1 MAGREQRWA
10 VVKERANS
18 MNKAKLVGE
27 KTYLRP
33 LEREDI
39 DNGWHDWINDP
50 EINIHLI
57 NPWPQTRES
66 LVDYFEQSTPP
77 NCVMFAICDKETDTY
92 IGNAR
97 LSSIDWIH
105 RTALYGRLVG
115 PREYRGGGY
124 GTDALVLLFRYG
136 FHFLGLNRIWSTA
149 WIENDV
155 SLASNDK
162 FGMTREGIMRQAVFK
177 NGDFHDTVIL
187 AMLRHDFDRLHGVSE
202 NH

>member
-57 NPWPQTRES
+57 NPCPK
-66 LVDYFEQSTPP
+66 PGK
-77 NCVMFAICDKETDTY
+77 A
-92 IGNAR
+92 
-97 LSSIDWIH
+97 
-105 RTALYGRLVG
+105 
-115 PREYRGGGY
+115 
-124 GTDALVLLFRYG
+124 
-136 FHFLGLNRIWSTA
+136 
-149 WIENDV
+149 
-155 SLASNDK
+155 
-162 FGMTREGIMRQAVFK
+162 
-177 NGDFHDTVIL
+177 
-187 AMLRHDFDRLHGVSE
+187 
-202 NH
+202 